1 MEHAI
6 YSIGVFALIL
16 CSSFF
21 SVAEMSFMMASPV
34 TLRHWAEEGNKKA
47 AKAVDM
53 LDDANIVLTTINIGD
68 TVVNLAAIVL
78 GTIYFIKY
86 YSHQGIIIGILI
98 LFLSVLLVGEMIPR
112 MVAQHYENRMFCRVA
127 GLLRVLVILFK
138 PLTFVLC
145 RSGHIIIDRAGEDI
159 EDEYVEE
166 ELLNMLDEAE
176 SGGGLESHESDLIR
190 SAINFEELTVKD
202 ILRPRVKVVA
212 IDDEMDV
219 RDVLDVFAN
228 TGYSRLPVYHESID
242 DIIGVLHLK
251 DVFNTM
257 IDVSLSEYRSLIQ
270 PVGFVFMQ
278 TKASKLLLTL
288 QKTQSHMVIITD
300 EYGGTAGI
308 VTLEDILEELVGDI
322 WDEHDQVDDS
332 AVVVLAPN
340 VYQMDASMDIDDFF
354 EFFGL
359 DFEDYEDDIEAS
371 SLGGWVNDLLEH
383 LASPG
388 ESVAVS
394 PFVIT
399 VEEVNKGHIGKVRVV
414 HEPNKVEKKDE

>member
-1 MEHAI
+1 
-6 YSIGVFALIL
+6 
-16 CSSFF
+16 
-21 SVAEMSFMMASPV
+21 
-34 TLRHWAEEGNKKA
+34 
-47 AKAVDM
+47 
-53 LDDANIVLTTINIGD
+53 
-68 TVVNLAAIVL
+68 
-78 GTIYFIKY
+78 
-86 YSHQGIIIGILI
+86 
-98 LFLSVLLVGEMIPR
+98 
-112 MVAQHYENRMFCRVA
+112 
-127 GLLRVLVILFK
+127 
-138 PLTFVLC
+138 
-145 RSGHIIIDRAGEDI
+145 
-159 EDEYVEE
+159 
-166 ELLNMLDEAE
+166 MLDEAE

-257 IDVSLSEYRSLIQ
+257 LDGSLSEYRSLIQ